1 MRPRTGAPVSTPLRW
16 NEVKAGL
23 DPTEFTMD
31 VVLRRVAKE
40 GDLFS
45 GVLDG
50 GQSLA
55 QALSSIR

>member
-1 MRPRTGAPVSTPLRW
+1 M
-16 NEVKAGL
+16 KAGL

-40 GDLFS
+40 GDLFA

-50 GQSLA
+50 GQSVA